1 MITNQNKDK
10 YSQIMSTTLFNNPEL
25 YNAKV
30 LEIMNK
36 KYIIKLFLNN
46 GSSPKYMLIRN
57 ELALRDNKGDRPYY
71 GLQGE
76 DIEYQ
81 YNYGTFHTGNKLT
94 SEQYD
99 YYNSLFHCSG
109 RVVFDDW
116 ITDWIIYQ
124 NEEDISNIEDERER
138 EVILKLHRDIQTF
151 NWKPG
156 DPFKSDK

>member
-1 MITNQNKDK
+1 LITDQNKDK
-10 YSQIMSTTLFNNPEL
+10 YSQIMSTTLFNNPEI
-25 YNAKV
+25 YNDKV

-46 GSSPKYMLIRN
+46 GTSSKYMLIRN

-71 GLQGE
+71 SLQGE

-81 YNYGTFHTGNKLT
+81 YNYGTFHSGKELT
-94 SEQYD
+94 SEQFH

-124 NEEDISNIEDERER
+124 NEEDILNIEDVMER
-138 EVILKLHRDIQTF
+138 EVILKLHRDIQTY
-151 NWKPG
+151 NWTPG